1 MKILICDRNVLL
13 MQQYLS
19 QTHFDV
25 AFAPVDLLTF
35 YGTISSSY
43 KNSAIQVLQVSS
55 EDRISE
61 VLHSRGKVELYV
73 TFEIQSRSLNELRI
87 LKSYMLK
94 VDKLFV
100 PHDEI
105 LWKRISKKEFLRNFL
120 MQLIQYRVARI
131 KYHLKSQLR
140 KPLHKVKYK
149 IILLL
154 SLK

>member
-61 VLHSRGKVELYV
+61 VLHS
-73 TFEIQSRSLNELRI
+73 
-87 LKSYMLK
+87 
-94 VDKLFV
+94 
-100 PHDEI
+100 
-105 LWKRISKKEFLRNFL
+105 
-120 MQLIQYRVARI
+120 
-131 KYHLKSQLR
+131 
-140 KPLHKVKYK
+140 
-149 IILLL
+149 
-154 SLK
+154 